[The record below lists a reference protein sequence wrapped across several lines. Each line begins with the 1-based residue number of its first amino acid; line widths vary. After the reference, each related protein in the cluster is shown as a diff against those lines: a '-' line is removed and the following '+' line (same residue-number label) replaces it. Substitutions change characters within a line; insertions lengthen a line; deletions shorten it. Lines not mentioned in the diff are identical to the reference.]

1 MKSNNE
7 LKNVRISRIFPNPD
21 QPRRFF
27 DEENIRE
34 LAESIKE
41 LGIIQPLTV
50 IEKQNGYYELVSGE
64 RRLRAAEVAGLEK
77 VPCVIIDPTEEEKEL
92 IMLVENIQREDLTYI
107 EEARAYKKIIDSHD
121 LTQTELAEKIGKKQS
136 TISNKLRLLRLGD
149 EVLDKLM
156 DSNLSERHARALL
169 SIPDTEMRLKA
180 IDIIISR
187 DFSVRQAE
195 QLAEKLKSEVV
206 LRSSNEKKNIKTV
219 FNYKIY
225 TNTIKQSYDAIVR
238 SGKEAIYDEEQY
250 EDKVVVKITIPF
262 K

>member
-1 MKSNNE
+1 MRTNKE
-7 LKNVRISRIFPNPD
+7 LQSLRVSRIIPNPD
-21 QPRRFF
+21 QPRRYF
-27 DEENIRE
+27 DDENINE

-50 IEKQNGYYELVSGE
+50 IDKNNGFYELVSGE
-64 RRLRAAEVAGLEK
+64 RRLRAAQVAGLER
-77 VPCVIIDPTEEEKEL
+77 VPCVIISPTDEEKEL

-107 EEARAYKKIIDSHD
+107 EEARAYKKIIDSHN

-156 DSNLSERHARALL
+156 AANLSERHARALL
-169 SIPDTEMRLKA
+169 TIPDTTLRLKA

-187 DFSVRQAE
+187 DFSVRQTE

-206 LRSSNEKKNIKTV
+206 LRSSSEKKNIKTV

-225 TNTIKQSYDAIVR
+225 TNTIKQSYDAIVK
-238 SGKEAIYDEEQY
+238 SGKEAIYDEEQFD
-250 EDKVVVKITIPF
+250 DKVVVKITIPF

>member
-1 MKSNNE
+1 MKTNKE
-7 LKNVRISRIFPNPD
+7 LQYVKTARIVPNPD
-21 QPRRFF
+21 QPRRYF
-27 DEENIRE
+27 DDENIRE

-50 IEKQNGYYELVSGE
+50 IDKNNGFYELVSGE
-64 RRLRAAEVAGLEK
+64 RRLRAAQSINMER
-77 VPCVIIDPTEEEKEL
+77 VPCVIISPSDEEKEL

-107 EEARAYKKIIDSHD
+107 EEARAYKKIIDSHN

-149 EVLDKLM
+149 EVLDRLTQA
-156 DSNLSERHARALL
+156 NLSERHARALL
-169 SIPDTEMRLKA
+169 SIPDTSLRLKA

-187 DFSVRQAE
+187 DFSVRQTE

-206 LRSSNEKKNIKTV
+206 LRSSSEKKNIKTV

-225 TNTIKQSYDAIVR
+225 TNTIKQSYDAIIK
-238 SGKEAIYDEEQY
+238 SGKDAIYDEEQY
-250 EDKVVVKITIPF
+250 DDKVVVKITIPF

>member
-1 MKSNNE
+1 MRADSE
-7 LKNVRISRIFPNPD
+7 LKNIRTSKIIANPD

-34 LAESIKE
+34 LAESIRE

-50 IEKQNGYYELVSGE
+50 IEKQNGYFELVSGE

-77 VPCVIIDPTEEEKEL
+77 VPCVVIDPTEEEKEL

-107 EEARAYKKIIDSHD
+107 EEARAYKKIIDTHN
-121 LTQTELAEKIGKKQS
+121 LTQTELADKIGKKQS

-149 EVLDKLM
+149 EVLDRLV
-156 DSNLSERHARALL
+156 DANLSERHARALL
-169 SIPDTEMRLKA
+169 TIPDTQMRLKA
-180 IDIIISR
+180 IDIIVSK

-195 QLAEKLKSEVV
+195 SLAEKLKSEVV
-206 LRSSNEKKNIKTV
+206 LRASGEKKNIKTV

-225 TNTIKQSYDAIVR
+225 TNTIRQSYDAIVK

>member
-1 MKSNNE
+1 MKTNRE
-7 LKNVRISRIFPNPD
+7 LQSVRTSRIIPNPD
-21 QPRRFF
+21 QPRRYF
-27 DEENIRE
+27 DDDNIRE

-50 IEKQNGYYELVSGE
+50 IDKDNGFYELVSGE
-64 RRLRAAEVAGLEK
+64 RRLRAAQSIGLER
-77 VPCVIIDPTEEEKEL
+77 VPCVIISPTDEEKEL

-107 EEARAYKKIIDSHD
+107 EEARAYKKIIDSHN

-149 EVLDKLM
+149 EVLDKLTKA
-156 DSNLSERHARALL
+156 NLSERHARALL
-169 SIPDTEMRLKA
+169 TIPDTNLRLKA

-187 DFSVRQAE
+187 DFSVRQTE

-225 TNTIKQSYDAIVR
+225 TNTIKQSYDAIVK
-238 SGKEAIYDEEQY
+238 SGKDAIYDEEQY
-250 EDKVVVKITIPF
+250 DDKVVVKITIPF

>member
-1 MKSNNE
+1 MRTNNE
-7 LKNVRISRIFPNPD
+7 LQSVRVSRIIPNPD
-21 QPRRFF
+21 QPRRYF
-27 DEENIRE
+27 DDENIKE
-34 LAESIKE
+34 LADSVRE

-50 IEKQNGYYELVSGE
+50 IDKENGFYELVSGE
-64 RRLRAAEVAGLEK
+64 RRLRAAQMVGLQR
-77 VPCVIIDPTEEEKEL
+77 VPCVIITPTDEEKEL

-107 EEARAYKKIIDSHD
+107 EEARAYKKIIDTHN

-156 DSNLSERHARALL
+156 AANLSERHARALL
-169 SIPDTEMRLKA
+169 TIPDTTLRLKA

-187 DFSVRQAE
+187 DFSVRQTE

-206 LRSSNEKKNIKTV
+206 LRSSSEKKNIKTV

-225 TNTIKQSYDAIVR
+225 TNTIKQSYDAIVK
-238 SGKEAIYDEEQY
+238 SGKEASYDEEQY
-250 EDKVVVKITIPF
+250 DDKVVVKITIPF

>member
-1 MKSNNE
+1 MNSVRE
-7 LKNVRISRIFPNPD
+7 LTNVSVNRIIPNPN
-21 QPRRFF
+21 QPRHYF

-41 LGIIQPLTV
+41 LGIIQPLAV
-50 IEKQNGYYELVSGE
+50 IDKGNGTYELVSGE
-64 RRLRAAEVAGLEK
+64 RRLRAAQLAGLQR
-77 VPCVIIDPTEEEKEL
+77 VPCVLVSPTEEEKEL

-107 EEARAYKKIIDSHD
+107 EEARAYKKIIDVHS
-121 LTQTELAEKIGKKQS
+121 LTQAELAEKIGKKQS

-149 EVLDKLM
+149 EVLDRLIE
-156 DSNLSERHARALL
+156 SNLSERHARALL

-180 IDIIISR
+180 IDIITGR
-187 DFSVRQAE
+187 DLSVRQTE

-206 LRSSNEKKNIKTV
+206 LKSGSDKKNIKTV

-225 TNTIKQSYDAIVR
+225 TNTIKESFDAIIK
-238 SGKEAIYDEEQY
+238 SGKEATYDEEKY
-250 EDKVVVKITIPF
+250 DDRVVVKITIPF